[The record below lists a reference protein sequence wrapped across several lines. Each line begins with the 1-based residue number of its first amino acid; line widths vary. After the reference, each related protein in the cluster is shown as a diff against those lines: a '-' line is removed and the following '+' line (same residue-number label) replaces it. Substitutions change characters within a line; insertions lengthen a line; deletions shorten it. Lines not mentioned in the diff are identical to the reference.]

1 MPALFE
7 RCQHCGTNIMA
18 GSPKHYGEQQVARQ
32 SHTSPAEYIET
43 GPYCDK
49 CWLYSLPEADA
60 RDEERRS
67 LKGYSDS
74 ELERI

>member
-1 MPALFE
+1 MKLFE

-32 SHTSPAEYIET
+32 THWSPAEWIEV
-43 GPYCDK
+43 GPFCQT
-49 CWLYSLPEADA
+49 CWEVSLPELDA
-60 RDEERRS
+60 HNEERRS
-67 LKGYSDS
+67 LRGFSDE